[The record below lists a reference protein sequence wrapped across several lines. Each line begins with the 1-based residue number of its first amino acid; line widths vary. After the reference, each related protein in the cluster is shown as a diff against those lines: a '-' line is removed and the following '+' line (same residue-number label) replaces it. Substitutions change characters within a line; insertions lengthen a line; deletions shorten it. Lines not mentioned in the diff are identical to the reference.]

1 MFDGIRILITPG
13 MVELGNKEDE
23 YNYKFGTY
31 AAECCDYILIV
42 GKKNRESIH
51 KGVLSKAFPEDRCVC
66 VDKLEDALS
75 YAYAIKG
82 QGHKYILLENDLPD
96 NY

>member
-1 MFDGIRILITPG
+1 VGQKHVEPIR
-13 MVELGNKEDE
+13 E
-23 YNYKFGTY
+23 
-31 AAECCDYILIV
+31 
-42 GKKNRESIH
+42 
-51 KGVLSKAFPEDRCVC
+51 GVLSKGFPAEKCLVY
-66 VDKLEDALS
+66 DKLEEAVA